1 MAEKITSN
9 KEFEQQ
15 PNREVERKL
24 LPLFPEKLEF
34 MRQFAVP
41 IEQMYLSHPSEEY
54 NLRLRQ
60 TEKDGEAVF
69 KATLKDAGKVT
80 ASGLDRLEIET
91 EISEETYEFYR
102 SPENPVIR
110 KLRANVGDGVTVDW
124 FEDGYIHVESENP
137 RDWHEFTNRYNIDP
151 SHFMDISGDK
161 QADNE
166 WRAHYLYR
174 KANNGSEALLPKPEL
189 NLDGIVGSLL
199 RGRRQGVNV
208 VRINGRS
215 GSGKS
220 TTVRNLQDHLHSVG
234 LTTAVLSTDDYNRGK
249 KYLDD
254 LVGGQWT
261 DWDHPYTYD
270 TTEASKDIERLL
282 HGTAIGRQRFDFETQ
297 EPTIDGV
304 IEPADIIIV
313 EGIYTKAPEIVR
325 LAPLAL
331 TVPTP
336 LATSIGRRLKR
347 DFDTESRANTSLP
360 TPQHTLRYI
369 LEKAEPT
376 YRAQTA

>member
-1 MAEKITSN
+1 MAEFITFN
-9 KEFEQQ
+9 KEFEHK
-15 PNREVERKL
+15 PNREIERKF
-24 LPLFPEKLEF
+24 LPLFPERLNEFLEY
-34 MRQFAVP
+34 AVP
-41 IEQMYLSHPSEEY
+41 IEQIYLSHPSEPY
-54 NLRLRQ
+54 SLRLRQ
-60 TEKDGEAVF
+60 TEQNGQAVF
-69 KATLKDAGKVT
+69 MATLKDTGNIT
-80 ASGLDRLEIET
+80 TDGLDRLEVET
-91 EISEETYEFYR
+91 EISQEAYEYYH
-102 SPENPVIR
+102 SPELPVIK
-110 KLRANVGDGVTVDW
+110 KLRADMGHGVVIDW
-124 FEDGYIHVESENP
+124 FEDGYVHVESEHPGGWNT
-137 RDWHEFTNRYNIDP
+137 FTNRFENQ
-151 SHFMDISGDK
+151 FVDITGDK

-166 WRAHYLYR
+166 WRAHYLHR
-174 KANNGSEALLPKPEL
+174 LANNGREALVSPPKL
-189 NLDGIVGSLL
+189 NLDGIVGTLL
-199 RGRRQGVNV
+199 SSRSNGVSV
-208 VRINGRS
+208 VRVNGRS

-220 TTVRNLQDHLHSVG
+220 TIVQELQDRLRAYDM
-234 LTTAVLSTDDYNRGK
+234 TTAVLSTDDYNRGK

-282 HGTAIGRQRFDFETQ
+282 QGTTIGRQRFDFETQ

-304 IEPADIIIV
+304 IESADIIIV

-347 DFDTESRANTSLP
+347 DFGTESRANASLP

-369 LEKAEPT
+369 LEKAEPA
-376 YRAQTA
+376 YRTQTA